1 MVNDT
6 DRRHRFPSARLLG
19 NSILLRATFRKLFSY
34 RAAMPRRVPA
44 VGASPRTAQ
53 LESTVAARAGALAVA
68 DTVAIS

>member
-6 DRRHRFPSARLLG
+6 RPPAPIPFG
-19 NSILLRATFRKLFSY
+19 ATIRKQYPVTRDLSEVVFLW
-34 RAAMPRRVPA
+34 AAMPRRVPA